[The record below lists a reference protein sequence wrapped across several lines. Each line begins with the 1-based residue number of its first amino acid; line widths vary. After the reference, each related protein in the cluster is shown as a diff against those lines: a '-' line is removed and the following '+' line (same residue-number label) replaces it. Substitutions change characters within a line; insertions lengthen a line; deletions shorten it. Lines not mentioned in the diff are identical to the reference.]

1 MRKKSLAHLK
11 IHGIKSWEQYE
22 SHMAR
27 RNKNRSIDLPLQV
40 GVNQVLNMARS
51 LDENVLT
58 NLSIPEEV
66 RSVIYEKVR
75 SVIDVVALRRV
86 LRLAR
91 LYQALDMVDHKLLV
105 EKIEQMD
112 TSQLLLLLKIL
123 SDQTN
128 QLQEGI
134 DQIRRQDVDDKRE
147 SQVSFSHTEKR
158 EISIPSDPRERENL
172 RLQVLKLLGMRS
184 NRGGTV

>member
-1 MRKKSLAHLK
+1 
-11 IHGIKSWEQYE
+11 
-22 SHMAR
+22 MAR

>member
-1 MRKKSLAHLK
+1 
-11 IHGIKSWEQYE
+11 
-22 SHMAR
+22 
-27 RNKNRSIDLPLQV
+27 
-40 GVNQVLNMARS
+40 
-51 LDENVLT
+51 
-58 NLSIPEEV
+58 
-66 RSVIYEKVR
+66 
-75 SVIDVVALRRV
+75 
-86 LRLAR
+86 
-91 LYQALDMVDHKLLV
+91 MVDHKLLV